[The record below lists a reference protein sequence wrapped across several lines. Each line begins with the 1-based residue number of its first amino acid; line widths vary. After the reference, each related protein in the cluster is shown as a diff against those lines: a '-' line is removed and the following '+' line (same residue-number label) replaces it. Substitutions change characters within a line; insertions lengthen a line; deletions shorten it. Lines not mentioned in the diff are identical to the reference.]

1 MRVREAYVAAVPAVS
16 PSLDADVSAQSLV
29 GMSEWNAMTY
39 EGKDTIL
46 RVVRR
51 EAERLFSLA
60 SPADAW
66 ERPSACAGWTTR
78 DIVAHIVDTT
88 EGYFAAFDAA
98 RGTGTAPAPA
108 GLASMGRLVNEKATA
123 FRGVSQSEMMERLT
137 TDFEKM
143 MGLLEALGPEDW
155 TGLMVTHAYM
165 GPVPAFFYAAG
176 QLMDY
181 GVHSWD
187 IRQGTGRAHGL
198 PGDAADLLV
207 PFMFAIWQGTVR
219 SDTVAEPCRI
229 GIRVGGRNAGDFQVT
244 VTSDGLSYEPGDIED
259 LPAYIE
265 FDAGSLVLTAFG
277 RANAGTVRGDLAT
290 AERYL
295 NLFFRI

>member
-1 MRVREAYVAAVPAVS
+1 
-16 PSLDADVSAQSLV
+16 
-29 GMSEWNAMTY
+29 MSEWNAMTF

-46 RVVRR
+46 RVVRD
-51 EAERLFSLA
+51 EAERFFTLA
-60 SPADAW
+60 DAPGAW
-66 ERPSACAGWTTR
+66 ERPTPCNGWTTR
-78 DIVAHIVDTT
+78 DLVGHIVDTT

-98 RGTGTAPAPA
+98 RGGIEPPAPH
-108 GLASMGRLVNEKATA
+108 GLPAMSMLANEGALR
-123 FRGVSQSEMMERLT
+123 FRDVSQSELLDRLRGDFHKMMEIL
-137 TDFEKM
+137 DP
-143 MGLLEALGPEDW
+143 LGPDDW

-187 IRQGTGRAHGL
+187 IRQGSGQSHGL
-198 PGDAADLLV
+198 SGDAADLLV
-207 PFMFAIWQGTVR
+207 PFMFEIWRGTV
-219 SDTVAEPCRI
+219 TPVAEPVEI
-229 GIRVGGRNAGDFQVT
+229 GVRVSGRNAGDYKVT
-244 VTSDGLSYEPGDIED
+244 VNDQGLAYEPGDVES

-277 RANAGTVRGDLAT
+277 RSNSGTVRGDFDT

>member
-1 MRVREAYVAAVPAVS
+1 
-16 PSLDADVSAQSLV
+16 
-29 GMSEWNAMTY
+29 MSEWNAMTY
-39 EGKDTIL
+39 DGKNTIL
-46 RVVRR
+46 KVVRT
-51 EAERLFSLA
+51 EAERLFRMA
-60 SPADAW
+60 EHPQAWDA
-66 ERPSACAGWTTR
+66 PTACAGWSTR
-78 DIVAHIVDTT
+78 DVVAHIVDTT
-88 EGYFAAFDAA
+88 EGYFRAFDAA
-98 RGTGTAPAPA
+98 RGHGEVPAPH
-108 GLASMGRLVNEKATA
+108 GLAVMSRKVDEGASALRGAPQDELVGRL
-123 FRGVSQSEMMERLT
+123 RS
-137 TDFEKM
+137 DFHKM
-143 MGLLEALGPEDW
+143 QEILEPLGADEW
-155 TGLMVTHAYM
+155 TGLMVTHPYM

-219 SDTVAEPCRI
+219 TEAVTEPFTI
-229 GIRVGGRNAGDFQVT
+229 GIRVGGRNAGDYRVS
-244 VTSDGLSYEPGDIED
+244 VSDQGLTYEPGPIEN
-259 LPAYIE
+259 LPTYIE

-277 RANAGTVRGDLAT
+277 RSNSGTVRGDVDL

>member
-1 MRVREAYVAAVPAVS
+1 
-16 PSLDADVSAQSLV
+16 
-29 GMSEWNAMTY
+29 MSEWNAMTY

-46 RVVRR
+46 RVVRT
-51 EAERLFSLA
+51 EAERMFA
-60 SPADAW
+60 MADRPEAW
-66 ERPSACAGWTTR
+66 TAPTFCTGWQTR
-78 DIVAHIVDTT
+78 DVIAHIVDTT
-88 EGYFAAFDAA
+88 EGYFRAFDAA
-98 RGTGTAPAPA
+98 RGVGSVPEPY
-108 GLASMGRLVNEKATA
+108 GLTVMAEKVDEFASALRDIPQPELMDRLK
-123 FRGVSQSEMMERLT
+123 
-137 TDFEKM
+137 TDFQKM
-143 MGLLEALGPEDW
+143 QEILEPLTPDEW
-155 TGLMVTHAYM
+155 TGFMVTHAYM

-187 IRQGTGRAHGL
+187 IRHGTGRAHGL

-207 PFMFAIWQGTVR
+207 PFMFAIWQGTVKP
-219 SDTVAEPCRI
+219 DLANDPFTI
-229 GIRVGGRNAGDFQVT
+229 GIRVSGRNAGDYRV
-244 VTSDGLSYEPGDIED
+244 SIADGALTYEPGEIED

-277 RANAGTVRGDLAT
+277 RANAGTVRGDLAL

>member
-1 MRVREAYVAAVPAVS
+1 
-16 PSLDADVSAQSLV
+16 
-29 GMSEWNAMTY
+29 MSEWNAMTY

-46 RVVRR
+46 RVVRE
-51 EAERLFSLA
+51 EAEGLFALA
-60 SPADAW
+60 EQPGAW
-66 ERPSACAGWTTR
+66 ERPTPCDGWSTR

-98 RGTGTAPAPA
+98 RGTGEIGEPY
-108 GLASMGRLVNEKATA
+108 GLVVMGEKVNEFATA
-123 FRGVSQSEMMERLT
+123 FRGVPQAELLGRLRS
-137 TDFEKM
+137 DFEKM
-143 MGLLEALGPEDW
+143 QAILEPIGPEDW
-155 TGLMVTHAYM
+155 SGFMVTHPYM

-187 IRQGTGRAHGL
+187 IRQGSGQAHGL
-198 PGDAADLLV
+198 SGDAADLLV
-207 PFMFAIWQGTVR
+207 PFMFEIWRGTVR
-219 SDTVAEPCRI
+219 ADEVSEAFTI
-229 GIRVGGRNAGDFQVT
+229 GIRVTGRNAGDYRVT
-244 VTSDGLSYEPGDIED
+244 VSGEGLAYEPGDLAD
-259 LPAYIE
+259 LPAVIE

-277 RANAGTVRGDLAT
+277 RSNSGTVRGDRDL

>member
-1 MRVREAYVAAVPAVS
+1 MN
-16 PSLDADVSAQSLV
+16 
-29 GMSEWNAMTY
+29 EWNAMTY
-39 EGKDTIL
+39 EGKNTIL
-46 RVVRR
+46 GVVRD
-51 EAERLFSLA
+51 EAERMFSMA
-60 SPADAW
+60 EQPQAWDA
-66 ERPSACAGWTTR
+66 PTACAGWSTR
-78 DIVAHIVDTT
+78 DVIAHIVDTT
-88 EGYFAAFDAA
+88 EGYFRAFDAA
-98 RGTGTAPAPA
+98 RGRGEVPTPH
-108 GLASMGRLVNEKATA
+108 GLAVMSRKVDEGASALRNLPQGEL
-123 FRGVSQSEMMERLT
+123 MERLRA
-137 TDFEKM
+137 DFQKM
-143 MGLLEALGPEDW
+143 QGILEPLTAEEW
-155 TGLMVTHAYM
+155 TGMMVTHPYM

-187 IRQGTGRAHGL
+187 LRQGTGQAHGL

-219 SDTVAEPCRI
+219 TEAVTEPFTI
-229 GIRVGGRNAGDFQVT
+229 GVRVTGRNAGDFRVS
-244 VTSDGLSYEPGDIED
+244 VSDQGLTYEPGESES

-277 RANAGTVRGDLAT
+277 RSNSGTVRGDLAL